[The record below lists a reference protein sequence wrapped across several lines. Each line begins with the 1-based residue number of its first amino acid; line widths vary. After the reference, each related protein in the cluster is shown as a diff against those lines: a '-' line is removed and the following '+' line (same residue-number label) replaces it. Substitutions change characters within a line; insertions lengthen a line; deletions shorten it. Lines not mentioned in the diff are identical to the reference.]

1 MRGKNPKIVEETEA
15 EKKNRVEAEN
25 QFSTIESLHPEATK
39 IVSLKRYEGVN
50 KLIWPIIKTKK
61 VEKIVVHHTA
71 ESLDQDA
78 DDMTL
83 LRAIYL
89 YHARSR

>member
-1 MRGKNPKIVEETEA
+1 M
-15 EKKNRVEAEN
+15 
-25 QFSTIESLHPEATK
+25 
-39 IVSLKRYEGVN
+39 
-50 KLIWPIIKTKK
+50 
-61 VEKIVVHHTA
+61 HHTA

-89 YHARSR
+89 YHARSRGWGDIGYNYVIGQRGIIYEGRYGGDFVE